1 MNPESN
7 FLLLFWC
14 LTAVVSVSPQQCGR
28 PPVVQNRIVGGLAA
42 ADGAWPWQVDIQVG
56 NQVVLAAARGNK
68 FCWPCMWR
76 FTNIGVL
83 GSLCCTLLPQVN
95 LWSSLHPP
103 PPPNTSVLD
112 LESYIIYA
120 GRQRLN
126 GLNLYE
132 TSHTIRRVVVPASY
146 VEPQRGNDLALV
158 ELAKPVIWSDY
169 AHPVC
174 IPDSGVLFPGGLGC
188 MVTGWGNIRDQVS
201 LTGVGTLQEVEVPII
216 SSTSCQRL
224 YNLDLA
230 DPVDILSDMIC
241 AGYPEGG
248 RDSCQGDSGGPL
260 VCPMVN
266 GTWVQAGVVSFGLGC
281 GAENRPGVYA
291 KVSMFSDLIRDT
303 VSGIRLYGRAAP
315 SRAWGPTA
323 VLCLLLCGQL
333 LLP

>member
-42 ADGAWPWQVDIQVG
+42 ADGAWPWQVDIQTSSAGHVCG
-56 NQVVLAAARGNK
+56 
-68 FCWPCMWR
+68 
-76 FTNIGVL
+76 
-83 GSLCCTLLPQVN
+83 GSLISESWVLSAAHCF
-95 LWSSLHPP
+95 
-103 PPPNTSVLD
+103 PNVLD
-112 LESYIIYA
+112 LESYVIYA

-188 MVTGWGNIRDQVS
+188 MVTGWGNIRDQVA

-216 SSTSCQRL
+216 SPTSCQQL

-281 GAENRPGVYA
+281 AAENRPGVYA

-303 VSGIRLYGRAAP
+303 VSGIRLYSRAAP
-315 SRAWGPTA
+315 SRASGPTA